1 VLLTGAESNRSA
13 IGSRVKLVAGAR
25 EQHRV
30 INNESNFARLP
41 PQQHF
46 GLGELTVVEEP
57 HVWWTSDLR
66 ERFEHL
72 PVNTRVRITEGEGRW
87 IAEPQALS

>member
-30 INNESNFARLP
+30 INNGSNFVRLP

-46 GLGELTVVEEP
+46 GLGELTAVEEP
-57 HVWWTSDLR
+57 FLNIS
-66 ERFEHL
+66 
-72 PVNTRVRITEGEGRW
+72 
-87 IAEPQALS
+87 Q